1 MHGCQVTWICSARQC
16 LSRPVRSTATQADQS
31 RHGPASSVMPW
42 DANPVCSQTFIHPH
56 SKKLQKQTK
65 FLPKYLTWYWE
76 AEYNNHEIHI
86 PRWLHP
92 LYRPSWLKQ
101 SHFRA
106 IWGELTV
113 FSPLRYS
120 TSIIKVHVC
129 RHVIHAFH
137 FKTSTICELNSA
149 NIIPKYINPIVSSFF
164 TVPMSLC
171 STVFLVSFIKVT

>member
-1 MHGCQVTWICSARQC
+1 MQVAW
-16 LSRPVRSTATQADQS
+16 
-31 RHGPASSVMPW
+31 PW
-42 DANPVCSQTFIHPH
+42 DANPVCSQTFIHILIL
-56 SKKLQKQTK
+56 KNYKNKLNFFLNISPDIERQSTITTK
-65 FLPKYLTWYWE
+65 YIY
-76 AEYNNHEIHI
+76 HDDCIHFTD
-86 PRWLHP
+86 PP
-92 LYRPSWLKQ
+92 GSN
-101 SHFRA
+101 RA
-106 IWGELTV
+106 ILGR
-113 FSPLRYS
+113 FGASLRCFRRFAIP